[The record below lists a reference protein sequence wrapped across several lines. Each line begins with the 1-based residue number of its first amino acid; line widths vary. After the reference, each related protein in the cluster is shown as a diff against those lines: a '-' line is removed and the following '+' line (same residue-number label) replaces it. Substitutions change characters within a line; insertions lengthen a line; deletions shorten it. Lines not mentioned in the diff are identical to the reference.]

1 MGKVDCEASERDQE
15 VGLRPWFGRRG
26 RTCCLRWDTVLS
38 EDSICFARFDLV
50 LLFRV
55 PRRAMGSTILEAWAA
70 CTARDWRGWKRTTTW
85 GHFIFIFITAA
96 TCKQNTQDVIY
107 VSGVVVGT
115 IAGDLFF
122 LTLQVLRAVFFEG
135 RESSELSD
143 AIQKG
148 LLLLLRVSCQN
159 LLGQPQFLV
168 GLPLLTRRWKNRKR
182 SSGVLAGFYWLPRSL
197 DILYDL
203 CMSEGDSGEGR

>member
-1 MGKVDCEASERDQE
+1 MKKDNNLGFIS
-15 VGLRPWFGRRG
+15 F
-26 RTCCLRWDTVLS
+26 LS
-38 EDSICFARFDLV
+38 Q
-50 LLFRV
+50 
-55 PRRAMGSTILEAWAA
+55 LE
-70 CTARDWRGWKRTTTW
+70 TY
-85 GHFIFIFITAA
+85 
-96 TCKQNTQDVIY
+96 KQNTQDVIY

-168 GLPLLTRRWKNRKR
+168 GLPLLTRR
-182 SSGVLAGFYWLPRSL
+182 
-197 DILYDL
+197 
-203 CMSEGDSGEGR
+203 